1 MKTTTTVRTLKKT
14 TTSGSSSG
22 FDTSTHSGIR
32 HGPSIQTRVI
42 SGGQSGLRHSLRG
55 SGKVWKKTVLGKK
68 FEISEKL
75 KEKKNYIMYHSGMG
89 HEKNIIEEIEQIAQ
103 PKPKE
108 KIIEERQIIDNYDY
122 HEIKNIKKKKDPKR
136 MSITH
141 HQRLSSPFERT
152 ILKKYGSSTTVPQEK
167 SYTTTTIKKSNY
179 GAGNN
184 SVNKYSSFTEKQE
197 KNKTVAPSKL
207 YETYKP
213 TKNTTSYTQTK
224 TTKTIT
230 TESKAP
236 VKTSIDKYQ
245 SRTITTQNK
254 IETNKDGDKK
264 GNAPKYQPKYI
275 PKYRHET
282 EPNRGGDIKTETT
295 QDGDYLIKITTTR
308 KPVEGGKPY
317 GGRRPE
323 DKPRGGS
330 VPRGGQRPKGFGD
343 EPRGSDIVRS
353 SSKPRPGFGGP
364 HGPGERPGFGGPH
377 GPHGPGERPRF
388 GGPHGPHGPGDRPG
402 HQGPHG
408 SGFGG
413 PHLPLG
419 RPASEDRFENKEDK
433 TRLSG
438 KTKSFERPGSFK
450 GPKPGQRPELGGPH
464 SPHGPGS
471 LAYST
476 EKPRFGPHGPGFG
489 GPRPGFGPHG
499 PGFGGPRPEFGPHG
513 PGFGGPRPEFGP
525 HGPGFGVPR
534 PEFGPHGPRFGGP
547 RPGFGPHGPGFGG
560 PRPGFGNEELE
571 FGFEEPE
578 FGEPRP
584 GFGGPRPGFGGPRP
598 GFGPHGPGFG
608 GPRPGFG
615 THGVFHHKPGCP
627 LYEAELEAQRRRAE
641 SQQTITRSFEQKT
654 FSSSSHRPFI
664 AQKIGR
670 SSSQPRGD
678 IRSSEKRTVTLHTE
692 KKSSNRGGPTQ
703 IKLQQTLHTSE
714 GGDNYNYYESKN
726 ILKKGRRLP
735 ITIHH
740 RRGEFGA
747 YTDDIPERK
756 HHNRSSSYTKSKTSS
771 KLSTNL
777 NNTFTKVNVLK
788 SVSVNKP
795 RGGSATKINTNKYK
809 PKTTYKKIQT
819 TTKTTSGTSGISK
832 SSAKKSGASSYS
844 EYKKY
849 EQKEK
854 KRNGSTN
861 SSKYQF
867 KQNTDYKRGG
877 AGTGSES
884 SYKYTRTDEY
894 RQGGPS
900 YTNYDEQYQYT
911 TQTDEYRYGGNTG
924 GFSSQYQYFDDNE
937 FEIIDCPVHGR
948 QTIRRN
954 RYYNNYY

>member
-213 TKNTTSYTQTK
+213 KNTTSYTQTK

-364 HGPGERPGFGGPH
+364 HGPGERPGFRGPQ

-388 GGPHGPHGPGDRPG
+388 GGPHGPHGPGDRPGFRGPHGPHGPGDRPG

-476 EKPRFGPHGPGFG
+476 EKPR
-489 GPRPGFGPHG
+489 
-499 PGFGGPRPEFGPHG
+499 
-513 PGFGGPRPEFGP
+513 
-525 HGPGFGVPR
+525 
-534 PEFGPHGPRFGGP
+534 
-547 RPGFGPHGPGFGG
+547 
-560 PRPGFGNEELE
+560 
-571 FGFEEPE
+571 
-578 FGEPRP
+578 
-584 GFGGPRPGFGGPRP
+584 
-598 GFGPHGPGFG
+598 FGPHGPGFG